1 MTITEQDNLD
11 VILPLRIRHEVRAVE
26 YDLTND
32 MVYWIDGL
40 WTDDRWKGSIMKSFA
55 NGSKVDKIISSDKEE
70 FVSPLDI
77 ALDPYGKQLYWT
89 DVVANSIKVTS
100 LTTGVTGTVVEVAGS
115 SPRSIALDPKRGYV
129 AIFNYLYPQFSINQ
143 LVD

>member
-11 VILPLRIRHEVRAVE
+11 VILPLRIHHEVRAVE

-40 WTDDRWKGSIMKSFA
+40 WTDKLKRKHWKGSIMKSFA
-55 NGSKVDKIISSDKEE
+55 NGSKVDKMISSDKED
-70 FVSPLDI
+70 FISALDI

-129 AIFNYLYPQFSINQ
+129 SIFN
-143 LVD
+143 